1 MCPRSL
7 AQLNL
12 KIKEYSGR
20 IQEETERTVTAKLL
34 EAQLGILV
42 FWRTRK
48 NGERRDD
55 GQTNLLSG
63 NSVILNNEGKK
74 ASNNFLNRQQSAALR
89 IS

>member
-34 EAQLGILV
+34 EARLGILV
-42 FWRTRK
+42 FWRARK

>member
-42 FWRTRK
+42 FWRARK